1 MREKLF
7 DTFDWSNAFSF
18 RVQVTHTLTRKNK
31 MSNLIG
37 LTFSTTMLLNWVL
50 FYQDASRKDGFWAHR
65 WFWTSPHRRYIGKAP
80 WSRPGQT
87 WAWSCPP
94 PSTRSSSPPANT
106 WSPATG
112 HRVRHNQGVS
122 QCLMWCQG
130 DCKRVVWYIFFED
143 TSRTAILQ
151 YVFTT
156 QRDNLQI
163 QILNL
168 GSTNNKSWI
177 ECLYV
182 T

>member
-1 MREKLF
+1 MREKIF
-7 DTFDWSNAFSF
+7 DTFDWSNAFAF

-130 DCKRVVWYIFFED
+130 DCKRVVWYIFLKIP
-143 TSRTAILQ
+143 AGLLYYNNQ

-156 QRDNLQI
+156 WQSAYPNFEFR
-163 QILNL
+163 LN
-168 GSTNNKSWI
+168 
-177 ECLYV
+177 
-182 T
+182 